1 MWLQGSGGSLLLPGL
16 YHCDRWTLGGSP
28 PCSGDCQPRSKCCKF
43 VLWWISKRIV
53 DDNLGLLKA
62 GLMNVHRLMLII
74 RCINSPSPFFRVGLL
89 VLLMLATQRLVGHL
103 GRFEFWISINKSKQV
118 GNTPIKVRSKL
129 SYLSL
134 LRFGDLSGPTVGYS
148 PPSHYS
154 LGAPPTLKDPM
165 ETVTVEVGSIL
176 SNS

>member
-1 MWLQGSGGSLLLPGL
+1 
-16 YHCDRWTLGGSP
+16 
-28 PCSGDCQPRSKCCKF
+28 
-43 VLWWISKRIV
+43 
-53 DDNLGLLKA
+53 
-62 GLMNVHRLMLII
+62 
-74 RCINSPSPFFRVGLL
+74 
-89 VLLMLATQRLVGHL
+89 MLATQRLVGHL